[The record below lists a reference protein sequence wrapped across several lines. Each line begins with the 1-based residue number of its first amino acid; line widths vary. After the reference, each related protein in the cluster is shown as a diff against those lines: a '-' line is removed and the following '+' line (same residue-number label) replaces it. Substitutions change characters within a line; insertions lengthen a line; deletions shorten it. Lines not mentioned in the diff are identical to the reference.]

1 MFVKLYHYTHTHIH
15 LQLSSQILSPSVMMM
30 NEKEKT
36 LTQGKVWNVM
46 QVSECDHFESSQ
58 VMTRRT
64 GELWSRIERV
74 LKKVGTN

>member
-1 MFVKLYHYTHTHIH
+1 
-15 LQLSSQILSPSVMMM
+15 MMM